1 MHYFHYIENKLWC
14 EEVPL
19 ATIAEEVGTPC
30 YIYSHRTLERH
41 FKAFSEPLAG
51 IPHLICYSMKANSNL
66 SILKLFLNRGSG
78 VDIVSG
84 GELYRALKAGVPA
97 DRIVFSGVGKTNREI
112 AEALHAGIRMFN
124 VESEAE
130 LEAIQ
135 AVASGLDKQAPI
147 SLRVNPDIDPKTH
160 PYISTGLKKSK
171 FGVDILDAERI
182 FARAAQM
189 SHIEVVGVDCH
200 IGSQITELDPFVAA
214 LKKLKVLVNRL
225 RQEHGL
231 PIRYLDLG
239 GGLGIAYQGETP
251 PAPAEY
257 AARILA
263 ETQDLNCTLI
273 FEPGRVLVGNAGILL
288 TRVTYLKKNQDK
300 QFVIVDSGMN
310 HLIRPS
316 LYGSYQAIQPV
327 FQRTSETFTADVVG
341 PICESGDF
349 FAQDREIA
357 VVERGDL
364 LAIMSSGA
372 YGYTM
377 ASFYNSY
384 ARPAE
389 VMVKGSEYA
398 VIRQPDTR
406 EMLTAGEELPAFA
419 L

>member
-1 MHYFHYIENKLWC
+1 
-14 EEVPL
+14 
-19 ATIAEEVGTPC
+19 
-30 YIYSHRTLERH
+30 
-41 FKAFSEPLAG
+41 
-51 IPHLICYSMKANSNL
+51 
-66 SILKLFLNRGSG
+66 
-78 VDIVSG
+78 
-84 GELYRALKAGVPA
+84 
-97 DRIVFSGVGKTNREI
+97 
-112 AEALHAGIRMFN
+112 
-124 VESEAE
+124 
-130 LEAIQ
+130 
-135 AVASGLDKQAPI
+135 
-147 SLRVNPDIDPKTH
+147 
-160 PYISTGLKKSK
+160 
-171 FGVDILDAERI
+171 
-182 FARAAQM
+182 M

-214 LKKLKVLVNRL
+214 LKKLKVLVERL

-327 FQRTSETFTADVVG
+327 FQRTSDTFTTDVVG

-349 FAQDREIA
+349 FAQDREIP
-357 VVERGDL
+357 VVQRGDL

-406 EMLTAGEELPAFA
+406 EMLTQGEQLPAFD

>member
-1 MHYFHYIENKLWC
+1 MHYFHYIENELWC

-19 ATIAEEVGTPC
+19 SKIAAEVGTPC

-41 FKAFSEPLAG
+41 FQAFSEPLAA
-51 IPHLICYSMKANSNL
+51 IPHLICYSMKANSN
-66 SILKLFLNRGSG
+66 SAILKLFLNRGSG

-84 GELYRALKAGVPA
+84 GELYRALQAGVPA
-97 DRIVFSGVGKTNREI
+97 ERIVFSGVGKTDREI
-112 AEALHAGIRMFN
+112 AEALHANIRMFN

-135 AVASGLDKQAPI
+135 AVASGLDKKAPI

-189 SHIEVVGVDCH
+189 SHIDVVGVDCH

-214 LKKLKVLVNRL
+214 LKKLKVLVHRL

-239 GGLGIAYQGETP
+239 GGLGISYQGETP

-273 FEPGRVLVGNAGILL
+273 FEPGRVLVGNAGVLL

-327 FQRTSETFTADVVG
+327 FQRTSDTFTTDVVG

-349 FAQDREIA
+349 FAQDREIP
-357 VVERGDL
+357 VVQRGDL

-406 EMLTAGEELPAFA
+406 EMLTQGEQLPAFE

>member
-1 MHYFHYIENKLWC
+1 MHYFHYIENELWC

-19 ATIAEEVGTPC
+19 SKIAEEVGTPC

-97 DRIVFSGVGKTNREI
+97 DRIVFSGVGKTDREI

-135 AVASGLDKQAPI
+135 VVASGLDKKAPI

-214 LKKLKVLVNRL
+214 LKKLKVLVERL

-327 FQRTSETFTADVVG
+327 FQRTSDTFTTDVVG

-349 FAQDREIA
+349 FAQDREIP
-357 VVERGDL
+357 VVQRGDL

-406 EMLTAGEELPAFA
+406 EMLTQGEQLPAFD